1 MNVVLLSLLVDPC
14 DEEDPALHGPLG
26 ARLVSST
33 GSDVRVADAVISVL
47 VSIAT
52 TIIVETATFTASCSL
67 FNLQGKSMLRFRKIL
82 TIFLA
87 TVLLRSRCLKYREI
101 EKSQVCWHV

>member
-52 TIIVETATFTASCSL
+52 AIIIETTTFTASGRL
-67 FNLQGKSMLRFRKIL
+67 FYLQGKKMLRFRKIL
-82 TIFLA
+82 TFLA
-87 TVLLRSRCLKYREI
+87 TVLLRSKKVRFAGM
-101 EKSQVCWHV
+101 